1 MATARATAAAI
12 AEVAAIAAAAIAV
25 AAIAAAAITA
35 AAIAAA
41 VFETLYN
48 MYFFFVFLKGR
59 MGRDRGGD
67 NSPRTARVPEARFA
81 RLLHPRTS
89 VFTSYELASLAPH
102 QKSVRG
108 ELSPALSRPMRLSL
122 WPCLNSLW
130 ARILYIQYSGLFFFF
145 FFLGKTHFFI
155 NNVTWKLTLQCDGIQ
170 P

>member
-1 MATARATAAAI
+1 MGPKAVATARATAAAI
-12 AEVAAIAAAAIAV
+12 AVAAIAV
-25 AAIAAAAITA
+25 AAITA

-59 MGRDRGGD
+59 MGRDRAGD
-67 NSPRTARVPEARFA
+67 NSPRTAPVPEARFA
-81 RLLHPRTS
+81 RLLHPRTG

-130 ARILYIQYSGLFFFF
+130 ARILYIQYSSLFFFF
-145 FFLGKTHFFI
+145 FFRK
-155 NNVTWKLTLQCDGIQ
+155 NTLFYQQCNLEIDVAM
-170 P
+170 